1 MRHLILTLFSAIFS
15 VMIGLSAQA
24 ATISFDEIQPANNNR
39 DILTDEYTEMG
50 VQFVGTDDGSIW
62 SGMSDGDPGGWAIEG
77 TNGSAFVGL
86 NGRSYELTV
95 LLDQAVEAFRI
106 DVTRA
111 SGSTADAALM
121 VVGFRNG
128 APVEEIFF
136 DLGSY
141 GINEWSTI
149 ELSEDVDEVN
159 WVVSGGR
166 QPYGL
171 DNLQWGREGSEA
183 MVALIE
189 VRPGRRGVLNP
200 FSNGVVPVVVFGTET
215 FDVGNVD
222 PSSLAFGPAGAPAFG
237 EVKLNMGDING
248 DGYADLISHHRIPV
262 SGIALGDTEACMTGE
277 TYDGEPFE
285 GCSMVTTVPR
295 QR

>member
-1 MRHLILTLFSAIFS
+1 MRHLFLALFSAG
-15 VMIGLSAQA
+15 IGLSAHA
-24 ATISFDEIQPANNNR
+24 ATISFDEIQPANNNS
-39 DILTDEYTEMG
+39 DVLTDEYSEMG
-50 VQFVGTDDGSIW
+50 VQFVGTDDGTIW

-121 VVGFRNG
+121 VVGFRDG
-128 APVEEIFF
+128 TAVEEILF

-189 VRPGRRGVLNP
+189 VRPGRRGTLNP
-200 FSNGVVPVVVFGTET
+200 FSNGVVPVVIFGTET

-222 PSSLAFGPAGAPAFG
+222 PISLAFGPAGAPAFG

-277 TYDGEPFE
+277 TYDREPFE